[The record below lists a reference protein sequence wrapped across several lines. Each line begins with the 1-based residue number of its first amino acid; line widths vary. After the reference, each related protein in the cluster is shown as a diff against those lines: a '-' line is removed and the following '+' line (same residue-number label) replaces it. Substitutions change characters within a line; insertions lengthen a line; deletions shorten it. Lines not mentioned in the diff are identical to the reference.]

1 MMNEVKL
8 VHRDIL
14 GQLKHLSKALREQCA
29 GDDPKKARAVMLM
42 TAVRLDEFALV
53 LKERMKEVKLLFE
66 DPLDRDNRELRG
78 K

>member
-14 GQLKHLSKALREQCA
+14 GQMKYLSKELKDQSD
-29 GDDPKKARAVMLM
+29 GHDPDKAKAVMHVA
-42 TAVRLDEFALV
+42 AVRLDEFVGV
-53 LKERMKEVKLLFE
+53 LKGRMREVKLLFE